1 MDGPN
6 ASRSDLAGKIARLV
20 EERGWNQEDFARIA
34 NLNRHTVREIIK
46 NGGGRRLR
54 NATVS
59 QCAAALGLHVNEL
72 RDLPLERLLP
82 RMHGKKQP
90 EDEGGLK
97 LLLHRATAPD
107 LLAWLERNPDRVV
120 YMLKKSRAKLFVME
134 RGFVQLAAEVKAQYP
149 SLPIVFVDGTP
160 PDSRVFSKIDWQR
173 HLQKAET
180 TFPEVAVKPG
190 DAFQMLPAFASAGRC
205 TWSVPTVSMLP
216 STTPRHSASRSAGAR
231 SGGLTLP
238 RLPSGEVSSNSR

>member
-6 ASRSDLAGKIARLV
+6 ALRSDLAGKIARLV

-72 RDLPLERLLP
+72 RDLPLDRLLP
-82 RMHGKKQP
+82 RMHGKKLP

-97 LLLHRATAPD
+97 LLVQKSTTPD
-107 LLAWLERNPDRVV
+107 LVAWLERNPDRAAQ
-120 YMLKKSRAKLFVME
+120 LTQCEAEELLGME
-134 RGFVQLAAEVKAQYP
+134 GPAGPLARLGVEQSVELIERRRRLMRRVATIAGTDY
-149 SLPIVFVDGTP
+149 VDLLEQMVGLIFDKIQP
-160 PDSRVFSKIDWQR
+160 P
-173 HLQKAET
+173 
-180 TFPEVAVKPG
+180 
-190 DAFQMLPAFASAGRC
+190 
-205 TWSVPTVSMLP
+205 
-216 STTPRHSASRSAGAR
+216 RS
-231 SGGLTLP
+231 
-238 RLPSGEVSSNSR
+238 

>member
-6 ASRSDLAGKIARLV
+6 ESRSDLAGKIARLV

-34 NLNRHTVREIIK
+34 NLNRHTVREIVK

-82 RMHGKKQP
+82 RMHGKKLP

-97 LLLHRATAPD
+97 LLVQKSNTPELT
-107 LLAWLERNPDRVV
+107 AWLERNPDRAAQLTPCEAEELLGMQGQAGPLARLGVEHCVELIERRRRLMRRVAAIAATDYVDLLEQVV
-120 YMLKKSRAKLFVME
+120 GLIF
-134 RGFVQLAAEVKAQYP
+134 
-149 SLPIVFVDGTP
+149 D
-160 PDSRVFSKIDWQR
+160 KIQ
-173 HLQKAET
+173 
-180 TFPEVAVKPG
+180 P
-190 DAFQMLPAFASAGRC
+190 
-205 TWSVPTVSMLP
+205 
-216 STTPRHSASRSAGAR
+216 
-231 SGGLTLP
+231 P
-238 RLPSGEVSSNSR
+238 RL

>member
-34 NLNRHTVREIIK
+34 NLNRHTVREIVK

-72 RDLPLERLLP
+72 RDLPLDRLLP
-82 RMHGKKQP
+82 RMHGKKLP

-97 LLLHRATAPD
+97 KLTERSENQDVLG
-107 LLAWLERNPDRVV
+107 WLNRNPDR
-120 YMLKKSRAKLFVME
+120 AAQITPE
-134 RGFVQLAAEVKAQYP
+134 EADEILAM
-149 SLPIVFVDGTP
+149 DGP
-160 PDSRVFSKIDWQR
+160 NGV
-173 HLQKAET
+173 L
-180 TFPEVAVKPG
+180 
-190 DAFQMLPAFASAGRC
+190 
-205 TWSVPTVSMLP
+205 
-216 STTPRHSASRSAGAR
+216 AR
-231 SGGLTLP
+231 MGI
-238 RLPSGEVSSNSR
+238 EH

>member
-6 ASRSDLAGKIARLV
+6 VSRTDLAGKIARLV

-82 RMHGKKQP
+82 RMHGKKLP

-97 LLLHRATAPD
+97 KLTEQASTPELLS
-107 LLAWLERNPDRVV
+107 WLERNPDRAAQITPDEADE
-120 YMLKKSRAKLFVME
+120 LLGME
-134 RGFVQLAAEVKAQYP
+134 GP
-149 SLPIVFVDGTP
+149 
-160 PDSRVFSKIDWQR
+160 
-173 HLQKAET
+173 
-180 TFPEVAVKPG
+180 
-190 DAFQMLPAFASAGRC
+190 
-205 TWSVPTVSMLP
+205 
-216 STTPRHSASRSAGAR
+216 AGALAR
-231 SGGLTLP
+231 LGVEHSVELIERKRRLLRRVAAIAATDYVDLLEQMVGLIFDKIQP
-238 RLPSGEVSSNSR
+238 ARG

>member
-46 NGGGRRLR
+46 NGSDRRLR

-72 RDLPLERLLP
+72 RDLPLDKLLP
-82 RMHGKKQP
+82 RMHGKKLP

-97 LLLHRATAPD
+97 LLTEKSTTKE
-107 LLAWLERNPDRVV
+107 LLEWLERNAERAAQLTPDEATELLGMDGPNGALLQVGVEHCVERVERKRRLMRRV
-120 YMLKKSRAKLFVME
+120 AAVASTDHIDLLEQMVSLLF
-134 RGFVQLAAEVKAQYP
+134 
-149 SLPIVFVDGTP
+149 D
-160 PDSRVFSKIDWQR
+160 KIQ
-173 HLQKAET
+173 
-180 TFPEVAVKPG
+180 
-190 DAFQMLPAFASAGRC
+190 
-205 TWSVPTVSMLP
+205 
-216 STTPRHSASRSAGAR
+216 TPRA
-231 SGGLTLP
+231 
-238 RLPSGEVSSNSR
+238 

>member
-6 ASRSDLAGKIARLV
+6 ALRSDLAGKIARLV

-72 RDLPLERLLP
+72 RDLPLDRLLP

-97 LLLHRATAPD
+97 LLAQRATTPD
-107 LLAWLERNPDRVV
+107 LTAWLERNPERAGQLTQCEAEELLGMEGPNGALARLGAEHCVELIERKRRLMRRVAAIATTDYV
-120 YMLKKSRAKLFVME
+120 DLLEQVVGLIFDKIQPP
-134 RGFVQLAAEVKAQYP
+134 RG
-149 SLPIVFVDGTP
+149 
-160 PDSRVFSKIDWQR
+160 
-173 HLQKAET
+173 
-180 TFPEVAVKPG
+180 
-190 DAFQMLPAFASAGRC
+190 
-205 TWSVPTVSMLP
+205 
-216 STTPRHSASRSAGAR
+216 
-231 SGGLTLP
+231 
-238 RLPSGEVSSNSR
+238 

>member
-6 ASRSDLAGKIARLV
+6 VSRTDLAGKIARLV

-34 NLNRHTVREIIK
+34 KLNRHTVREIVK

-82 RMHGKKQP
+82 RMHGKKLP

-97 LLLHRATAPD
+97 KLTERASTPE
-107 LLAWLERNPDRVV
+107 LTGWLERNPDRAAQITPEEAEELLGMEGPNGALARLGVEHAIEMIERKRRLLRRV
-120 YMLKKSRAKLFVME
+120 SAIAGTDYMDVLEQIVALMFEKIQPSR
-134 RGFVQLAAEVKAQYP
+134 G
-149 SLPIVFVDGTP
+149 
-160 PDSRVFSKIDWQR
+160 
-173 HLQKAET
+173 
-180 TFPEVAVKPG
+180 
-190 DAFQMLPAFASAGRC
+190 
-205 TWSVPTVSMLP
+205 
-216 STTPRHSASRSAGAR
+216 
-231 SGGLTLP
+231 
-238 RLPSGEVSSNSR
+238 

>member
-6 ASRSDLAGKIARLV
+6 ASRTDLAGKIARLV

-72 RDLPLERLLP
+72 RDLPLDRLLP

-90 EDEGGLK
+90 ADEGGLK
-97 LLLHRATAPD
+97 LLTEKATTPD
-107 LLAWLERNPDRVV
+107 LLAWLERNPDRAAQLTTCEAEELIGMAGPAGPLARLGVEYSVELIERRRRLMRRVAAIAATDYVDLLEQVV
-120 YMLKKSRAKLFVME
+120 GLIFDKI
-134 RGFVQLAAEVKAQYP
+134 QP
-149 SLPIVFVDGTP
+149 SQG
-160 PDSRVFSKIDWQR
+160 
-173 HLQKAET
+173 
-180 TFPEVAVKPG
+180 
-190 DAFQMLPAFASAGRC
+190 
-205 TWSVPTVSMLP
+205 
-216 STTPRHSASRSAGAR
+216 
-231 SGGLTLP
+231 
-238 RLPSGEVSSNSR
+238 

>member
-6 ASRSDLAGKIARLV
+6 VSRIDLAGKIARLV

-34 NLNRHTVREIIK
+34 NLNRHTVREIVK

-82 RMHGKKQP
+82 RMHGKKLP

-97 LLLHRATAPD
+97 KLTERVGTPD
-107 LLAWLERNPDRVV
+107 LISWLERNPDRAAQITLEEADEILGMEGPAGLLSRLGVEHAIELIERKRRLMRRVSAIAATDYVDLLEQVV
-120 YMLKKSRAKLFVME
+120 GLIFDKI
-134 RGFVQLAAEVKAQYP
+134 Q
-149 SLPIVFVDGTP
+149 P
-160 PDSRVFSKIDWQR
+160 P
-173 HLQKAET
+173 
-180 TFPEVAVKPG
+180 
-190 DAFQMLPAFASAGRC
+190 
-205 TWSVPTVSMLP
+205 
-216 STTPRHSASRSAGAR
+216 RS
-231 SGGLTLP
+231 
-238 RLPSGEVSSNSR
+238 

>member
-20 EERGWNQEDFARIA
+20 EERGWNQEDFSRIA

-72 RDLPLERLLP
+72 RDLPLDRLLP

-90 EDEGGLK
+90 EEEGGLK
-97 LLLHRATAPD
+97 LLTERTTAPE
-107 LLAWLERNPDRVV
+107 LRTWLERNPDRAAQ
-120 YMLKKSRAKLFVME
+120 LTRCEAEELLGME
-134 RGFVQLAAEVKAQYP
+134 GPNGALARVGPEHCVEQLERKRRLMRRVAAIAATDY
-149 SLPIVFVDGTP
+149 VDLLEQLVGLISDKIQP
-160 PDSRVFSKIDWQR
+160 PR
-173 HLQKAET
+173 T
-180 TFPEVAVKPG
+180 
-190 DAFQMLPAFASAGRC
+190 
-205 TWSVPTVSMLP
+205 
-216 STTPRHSASRSAGAR
+216 
-231 SGGLTLP
+231 
-238 RLPSGEVSSNSR
+238 